1 MPRLM
6 DPKTLLCGILKPDQA
21 PLQLPWFFTIFTLIL
36 DIISDQT
43 FQDWVKRGTM
53 KGEAAIVCKRRS
65 SFWKQEQE
73 LCWLVEKCELL

>member
-1 MPRLM
+1 M

-53 KGEAAIVCKRRS
+53 KKRGEAAIVCKRRS
-65 SFWKQEQE
+65 SFWKQEPWE